1 MDDYPSNCER
11 RTSNESI
18 QYPMSAHPPVEAP
31 LPLSP
36 AVRWRRRL
44 LFFLRLVVS
53 IGLMAAIILWY
64 VPEDD
69 RPLIITSLGGI
80 NLLWLGVSIL
90 FTMADR
96 LTSAWK
102 WLFLLRMR
110 EPSAPAGPV
119 LKIFFISTFFGY
131 LLPSSIGGDALRIVS
146 YSRIRGDL
154 AGSTSSVVIDR
165 VYGTLALFLVSAIAI
180 IPVFGTAIPAPEAML
195 FWAITVIAFVGAIVL
210 SSRRV
215 YTFVVTLFRLEG
227 KAGLRGRL
235 HKLLAAFSSFLHRKS
250 QLFAIFFISVG
261 VQILRVFIVLF
272 LGMSLGLNLDP
283 LVYFIYVPII
293 TVITFLPFTIA
304 GTGIREAL
312 FVYFFARPEVGV
324 ANALCISLS
333 LLYFSMGIVATVP
346 GLLVYLFSGLGKK
359 SR

>member
-1 MDDYPSNCER
+1 MPDNPAADP
-11 RTSNESI
+11 
-18 QYPMSAHPPVEAP
+18 QPPVTVA
-31 LPLSP
+31 
-36 AVRWRRRL
+36 ARWRSR
-44 LFFLRLVVS
+44 LFFLIRLVVS
-53 IGLMAAIILWY
+53 VGLMAAIIFWY
-64 VPEDD
+64 VPEND
-69 RPLIITSLGGI
+69 RPLIITSLGTV

-102 WLFLLRMR
+102 WLYLLRMR
-110 EPSAPAGPV
+110 EPTVPARPV

-154 AGSTSSVVIDR
+154 AGSASSVVIDR
-165 VYGTLALFLVSAIAI
+165 VYGTLALFLVSALAI
-180 IPVFGTAIPAPEAML
+180 IPVYGSAIPAPEAIL
-195 FWAITVIAFVGAIVL
+195 FWIITAGAFLAAIVL

-215 YTFVVTLFRLEG
+215 YTFVVRLLKLEG
-227 KAGLRGRL
+227 ATGLRARL
-235 HKLLAAFSSFLHRKS
+235 HKLLAAFSSFLHRKG
-250 QLFAIFFISVG
+250 QLVGIFCISLG
-261 VQILRVFIVLF
+261 VQLLRVFIVLF
-272 LGMSLGLNLDP
+272 LGMSLGLQIDP

-333 LLYFSMGIVATVP
+333 LLYFSMGIVATMP
-346 GLLVYLFSGLGKK
+346 GLVVYLFSGWGKK
-359 SR
+359 DRS